1 MDHCTNLI
9 AGQWIGSP
17 SRFESLS
24 PSTGDVIAQIP
35 VSSAAHIDAAVA
47 AARAAQPAWAA
58 LPDAERVATLLRV
71 ADALHAQA
79 EPLAQWIAREQGKPL
94 GGLGPTAVPGARFEA
109 GACEAWTRAT
119 AALSLPVEV
128 VFEDDTRRDELHRRP
143 LGVIAAIAPWNWP
156 VMIAI
161 WQIVPALRAGNTVVL
176 KPSEYTSACTLAMIR
191 VIAEVLPPG
200 VINTVTGAGDVGA
213 QLAAHPDIDKISF
226 TGSGPT
232 GQKIAAQAAAR
243 LIPVTLELGG
253 NDAAIVLPD
262 ADPDAITMGLFWG
275 AFLNMGQTCACIKRL
290 YLPENLHDAIVSR
303 LKALADA
310 FPMGDPL
317 ADGTAMGPVQ
327 NRMQWRKV
335 QRLVDEARAAGGQ
348 VLCGGVPA
356 DGPGYFYPLTL
367 VTGLKDGDSLVDE
380 EQFGPVLPILRYDT
394 VDSAIAS
401 ANRLT
406 LGLGASVW
414 GQDATELRRVA
425 ERLEAG
431 TVWVNQH
438 GMVHPL
444 VPFGGLKG
452 SGIGVEF
459 GLEGLKALTR
469 THILSFRK

>member
-1 MDHCTNLI
+1 MHVCTNLI
-9 AGQWIGSP
+9 AGQWVGS
-17 SRFESLS
+17 SATFDSFS
-24 PSTGDVIAQIP
+24 PSTGEAIAQVP
-35 VSSAAHIDAAVA
+35 HSSTAQIDAAVA

-58 LPDAERVATLLRV
+58 LPDAERVAVLQRV

-109 GACEAWTRAT
+109 WACEAWTRAT
-119 AALSLPVEV
+119 AALSLPVDV

-213 QLAAHPDIDKISF
+213 QLAAHPGIDKISF

-262 ADPDAITMGLFWG
+262 ADPDAVVMGLFWG

-303 LKALADA
+303 LKTLAEA
-310 FPMGDPL
+310 IPVGDPL
-317 ADGTAMGPVQ
+317 AEGTVMGPVQ

-348 VLCGGVPA
+348 VLCGGVPTE
-356 DGPGYFYPLTL
+356 GPGHFYPLTL

-394 VDSAIAS
+394 VDNAIAS

-414 GQDATELRRVA
+414 GQEAAELRRVA

-444 VPFGGLKG
+444 VPFGGIKG
-452 SGIGVEF
+452 SGMGVEF
-459 GLEGLKALTR
+459 GVEGLKALTR
-469 THILSFRK
+469 TQVLSFKK